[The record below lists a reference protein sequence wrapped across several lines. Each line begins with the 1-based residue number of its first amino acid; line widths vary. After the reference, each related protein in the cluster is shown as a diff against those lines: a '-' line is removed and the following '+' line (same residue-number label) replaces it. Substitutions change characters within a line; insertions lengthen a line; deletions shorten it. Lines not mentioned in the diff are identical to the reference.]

1 VTPREPRIHPEP
13 TPAHAK
19 NRWRAIQQLH
29 DGKPDDA
36 VHSIDAADAA
46 SPHLHGF
53 IDGQEFDGL
62 RDADDRF
69 ASVLEAFLGEE
80 YVWFTWEGLRKVALA
95 PARTDAD
102 RQLRPAIVT
111 LKDGR
116 EWQVHLP
123 LVYPD
128 SEVADET
135 FARGDETDHI
145 CPDNGPT
152 RCIGGKLL
160 LVGDGAEVRLA
171 ECRMI
176 EVR

>member
-1 VTPREPRIHPEP
+1 MPREPRILPEP
-13 TPAHAK
+13 ASAHAQY
-19 NRWRAIQQLH
+19 RWRAIQQLH

-36 VHSIDAADAA
+36 VESIDAADAI
-46 SPHLHGF
+46 SPHLCGF
-53 IDGQEFDGL
+53 IDGQEFDGM

-69 ASVLEAFLGEE
+69 ASILEAFLSDE
-80 YVWFTWEGLRKVALA
+80 YIWFAWEGLRKVTLA
-95 PARTDAD
+95 PAITEAD

-128 SEVADET
+128 SGNADEA
-135 FARGDETDHI
+135 FALGHETDHV

-160 LVGDGAEVRLA
+160 LVGDGAEVRLG